1 MVRHY
6 PSFQTLDIADQILE
20 AIADRAPGYQ
30 GRIGVNWYWQLPGGI
45 LVTFILD
52 FTTTEQRWDV
62 IRAEAVSPSVG
73 IFNAAE
79 FPFKAYGTLATS
91 PPFIHDLEGEAE
103 WSNRL
108 YFQMGHL
115 IEDAVLWLKLLHA
128 TIIDPQV
135 RAPATFPDLNR
146 LEREMVAY
154 ALDELNGHFRLK
166 DIYPA
171 FEERISQNALSRL
184 ARKWEEI
191 GLLTQRPRRVT
202 VALRALVDQHE
213 SRRKRHDAT
222 APGRLRPPRADVQQR
237 FAGPPQQGILHAL
250 QTLAAD
256 VARDTG
262 HTEARIRMM
271 EIGCGTGRWLA
282 ELADPA
288 RQCYGLDP
296 SGGCCARPS
305 NGRPPSI

>member
-1 MVRHY
+1 MARHY

-62 IRAEAVSPSVG
+62 IRAEAVSPSIG
-73 IFNAAE
+73 LFNAAE

-128 TIIDPQV
+128 TLIDPQV
-135 RAPATFPDLNR
+135 RAPAAFPDLNR
-146 LEREMVAY
+146 LEQEMVNY

-202 VALRALVDQHE
+202 VALRALVDQH
-213 SRRKRHDAT
+213 
-222 APGRLRPPRADVQQR
+222 
-237 FAGPPQQGILHAL
+237 
-250 QTLAAD
+250 
-256 VARDTG
+256 
-262 HTEARIRMM
+262 TEQAQ
-271 EIGCGTGRWLA
+271 EEEA
-282 ELADPA
+282 
-288 RQCYGLDP
+288 
-296 SGGCCARPS
+296 
-305 NGRPPSI
+305 